1 MGGLFEYIKMAVQ
14 NIRANKGR
22 SFLTMLGIIIGIASV
37 IAIVSIGEGTKNQMN
52 SEIDGI
58 GGGQIA
64 VSVSNDAITE
74 SEFIT
79 AEDVQAVREIDT
91 IEGVNVSESYDGETV
106 TGKGN
111 FSIMLTAEGP
121 DAKLLNNFEMK
132 YGNYFGEN
140 EIEEG
145 KNVCVIS
152 DADAKRLFGTDDV
165 VGMNLDITCYD
176 SSKSF
181 RIMGVTTQKENGTFV
196 SYTYDGMPVTV
207 NIPYSSME
215 DLVGATDEFYSLMIQ
230 GDKTL
235 DSQIIADQVVHVLEK
250 RHQCAGEEYFQV
262 QSFQDVMQSMNEML
276 GMVTAFISFVA
287 GISLLVGG
295 IGVMNIMLVSVTE
308 RTREIGIRKS
318 LGAKTSSIMLQFL
331 AEAAILTVIGGLIGI
346 ILGILAAYGIC
357 SVISGSIGM
366 TIIPGISPTV
376 IFVATLF
383 SCAVGVFFGIYPAKK
398 AARLSPIEA
407 LRRN

>member
-22 SFLTMLGIIIGIASV
+22 SLLTMLGIIIGIASV

-91 IEGVNVSESYDGETV
+91 VEGVNVSESYDGETV

-121 DAKLLNNFEMK
+121 DAKLLNNSEMK

>member
-91 IEGVNVSESYDGETV
+91 VEGVNVSESYDGETV

-121 DAKLLNNFEMK
+121 DAKLLNNSEMK

-196 SYTYDGMPVTV
+196 SYTYDGMPVAV

-215 DLVGATDEFYSLMIQ
+215 DLVGATDEFYSLTIQ

-235 DSQIIADQVVHVLEK
+235 DSQIIADQVVHILEK

>member
-79 AEDVQAVREIDT
+79 AEDVQAVREINT
-91 IEGVNVSESYDGETV
+91 VEGVNVSESYDGETV

-121 DAKLLNNFEMK
+121 DAKLLNNSEMK
-132 YGNYFGEN
+132 DGNYFGEN

-196 SYTYDGMPVTV
+196 SYTYDGMPVAV

>member
-121 DAKLLNNFEMK
+121 DAKLLNNSEMK

-196 SYTYDGMPVTV
+196 SYTYDGMPVAV

-215 DLVGATDEFYSLMIQ
+215 DLVGATDEFYSLTIQ